1 MIHHVQRK
9 RIHNAAAINK
19 GMKHWSKVLFIWR
32 LHAADVCSSLPPPP
46 LFLSLLTT
54 FSQTGHIATAHY
66 SVKRCVYVTT
76 LWIHGAQRWFKGQI
90 HPVCPLQQRNVGVP
104 LLLNLA
110 ETLRVQ
116 SSEVFFFF
124 FSSSPRRCQPR
135 YPREHRPQTQ
145 RGFFPQYLRN
155 PWPLANGEA
164 PSFCRS
170 NRPSVSSLLPSFG
183 GFSGFKFTVKPDML
197 RPSRSRS
204 EAKTLSGSAVF
215 FICVCY
221 AIMCDLV
228 ESSLELCLFC

>member
-1 MIHHVQRK
+1 M
-9 RIHNAAAINK
+9 
-19 GMKHWSKVLFIWR
+19 LF
-32 LHAADVCSSLPPPP
+32 APTPPP

-124 FSSSPRRCQPR
+124 FLRVPGGVNRVTRESIDPKPRGAFFLSIYVTPDLSLTGRLPLSVAQTVPQSPV
-135 YPREHRPQTQ
+135 YS
-145 RGFFPQYLRN
+145 LR
-155 PWPLANGEA
+155 
-164 PSFCRS
+164 S
-170 NRPSVSSLLPSFG
+170 G

-215 FICVCY
+215 FLSVCVMQSCVTW
-221 AIMCDLV
+221 LKV
-228 ESSLELCLFC
+228 V

>member
-1 MIHHVQRK
+1 MFALR
-9 RIHNAAAINK
+9 
-19 GMKHWSKVLFIWR
+19 S
-32 LHAADVCSSLPPPP
+32 PPPP

-124 FSSSPRRCQPR
+124 FLRVPGGVNRVTRESIDPKPRGAFFLSIYVTPDLSLTGRLPLSVAQTVPQSPVYSLRSGGFQGSSSLSSQTCWG
-135 YPREHRPQTQ
+135 RPAVGLKQKHWVDLL
-145 RGFFPQYLRN
+145 FFL
-155 PWPLANGEA
+155 
-164 PSFCRS
+164 
-170 NRPSVSSLLPSFG
+170 SV
-183 GFSGFKFTVKPDML
+183 
-197 RPSRSRS
+197 
-204 EAKTLSGSAVF
+204 
-215 FICVCY
+215 CVMQSCVTW
-221 AIMCDLV
+221 LKV
-228 ESSLELCLFC
+228 V